1 MFYVCVTVSP
11 PLKHVDMVVDFDE
24 LKMILAG
31 MFLHADHSIY
41 AGQYNLGKKNVIFF
55 FHRVKNVLL
64 LFKAFKIFFFCIIF
78 PAFTDVCNTSRFS
91 TICES
96 ISLLFTASSRSLRE
110 MLW

>member
-31 MFLHADHSIY
+31 MFLHAGHNIY
-41 AGQYNLGKKNVIFF
+41 AGQYNLGKKMSFSSSIELKMFCF
-55 FHRVKNVLL
+55 YLKHLR
-64 LFKAFKIFFFCIIF
+64 FFFCIIF